1 MRADPYNLTLPWP
14 LRDAHGLR
22 PPPRLTARV
31 AASLKTIAPWLRGR
45 LQGLTLEHLWWAL
58 IVLFAAV
65 YLLVLFGRD
74 RAIAP

>member
-1 MRADPYNLTLPWP
+1 MRAYAYNLPLPWL

-22 PPPRLTARV
+22 PPPRLAARV
-31 AASLKTIAPWLRGR
+31 AASLKAIAPWMRGR
-45 LQGLTLEHLWWAL
+45 LRALTLEHLWWAL
-58 IVLFAAV
+58 IALFAAV